1 MTISQSRHKDSYL
14 SDDEVASLLGVSV
27 SRLRNK
33 ISARQPLPPY
43 ILPTGCR
50 KRLWPY
56 QQVHDWLAGFMVNGD
71 GTGMG
76 TTPHARA
83 GLLRPS
89 NPKSGTRP

>member
-1 MTISQSRHKDSYL
+1 MTISQSRDKDSYL
-14 SDDEVASLLGVSV
+14 TDDEVASLLGVSV

-56 QQVHDWLAGFMVNGD
+56 QQVHDWLAGFMVGGD
-71 GTGMG
+71 GSGLG
-76 TTPHARA
+76 TTRHAGADR
-83 GLLRPS
+83 LRPS
-89 NPKSGTRP
+89 NRKSGIRP

>member
-1 MTISQSRHKDSYL
+1 MTISQSRDKECYL
-14 SDDEVASLLGVSV
+14 TDDEVASLLGVSV

-56 QQVHDWLAGFMVNGD
+56 QQVHDWLAGFMVAGD
-71 GTGMG
+71 RVGLGITR
-76 TTPHARA
+76 RA
-83 GLLRPS
+83 GADRLGPS
-89 NPKSGTRP
+89 NRKSRVRP